1 MWVVSDYIFGTL
13 KILKRVTPK
22 IKELITSN
30 TSDRVYKGITMY
42 SITTQ
47 NDLTLIIGVMVL
59 GIAMGCILYFL
70 WVIWT
75 E

>member
-1 MWVVSDYIFGTL
+1 VSDYIFGTL

-42 SITTQ
+42 SSSITTQ

-59 GIAMGCILYFL
+59 GIAVGCILYFL
-70 WVIWT
+70 WAIWT
-75 E
+75 D